1 MNIILNKPIRKYQC
15 GKNNRITIHDCGKI
29 YINNNEEIELKDE
42 NNNSLLITKTSW
54 GYSNSLYNKSNS
66 FLCLISGSS
75 WTSAHYMYVDI
86 KKMDLFLLYIEKEGH
101 IIFYINE
108 KNISPDYN
116 IKNKSYNIEIK
127 EDEQYTF
134 LDTHNNE
141 YDVACK
147 EWGFYVTP
155 SFQGRCKK
163 FGLRPVLINTSEVKL
178 VDKNQLNEFEKFIRE
193 NNLINIEWLDSD
205 KSKLKEKNL
214 FNELLKY
221 S

>member
-1 MNIILNKPIRKYQC
+1 MNIILNKPIRKYEC

-101 IIFYINE
+101 IIFYINK
-108 KNISPDYN
+108 KNISSDYN

>member
-1 MNIILNKPIRKYQC
+1 MNIIFNQPIRKYEC
-15 GKNNRITIHDCGKI
+15 GKNNWITINDCGKI
-29 YINNNEEIELKDE
+29 YINNNENIEFKDE

-54 GYSNSLYNKSNS
+54 GYSNHFYNKHNS
-66 FLCLISGSS
+66 FLCLISGVS
-75 WTSAHYMYVDI
+75 WASAHYMYVDI
-86 KKMDLFLLYIEKEGH
+86 KKIDLFLIYIEKENH
-101 IIFYINE
+101 IIFDINE
-108 KNISPDYN
+108 KNISSDYN
-116 IKNKSYNIEIK
+116 MKNKSYNIKIK

-134 LDTHNNE
+134 IDTNNNE

-178 VDKNQLNEFEKFIRE
+178 VDKNKLNEFKKFINK
-193 NNLINIEWLDSD
+193 NNIKNIEWLDSN
-205 KSKLKEKNL
+205 KSVLKEKNL
-214 FNELLKY
+214 FNDLLKY

>member
-1 MNIILNKPIRKYQC
+1 MNIILNKPIRKYEC